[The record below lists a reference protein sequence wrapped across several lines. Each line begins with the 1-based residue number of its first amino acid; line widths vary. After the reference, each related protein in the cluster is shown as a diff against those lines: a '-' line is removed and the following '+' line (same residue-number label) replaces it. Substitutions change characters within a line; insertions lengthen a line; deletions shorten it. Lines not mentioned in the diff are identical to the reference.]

1 MLLNFFKIKNDLSV
15 TKMND
20 IFQERGASYNLRYQ
34 IDFTRPNINSEI
46 FGINSP
52 KYMAAKVWDM
62 VSNDIKNVNDI
73 ETFKTILENESQLIA
88 IASYV

>member
-1 MLLNFFKIKNDLSV
+1 
-15 TKMND
+15 
-20 IFQERGASYNLRYQ
+20 
-34 IDFTRPNINSEI
+34 
-46 FGINSP
+46 
-52 KYMAAKVWDM
+52 MAAKVWDM